1 MVAAITSR
9 IFRFRSASCLVTGAS
24 FRQAEY
30 RTDVRCQARRAH
42 LLGTAVG
49 RGTGSDSIGRAAV
62 GAPRASTPRSHVPE
76 SGGVLL
82 LDSRLPKR
90 ANARPRAGKTRS
102 ERGARGRQHEQPT
115 AVR

>member
-9 IFRFRSASCLVTGAS
+9 IFRLRSASCLVTGAS

-42 LLGTAVG
+42 LRPTPRG
-49 RGTGSDSIGRAAV
+49 RATRSDSVGPAAV
-62 GAPRASTPRSHVPE
+62 GAPRAPAPRARLVRQI
-76 SGGVLL
+76 GRARL

-90 ANARPRAGKTRS
+90 ANARPRAGNTR
-102 ERGARGRQHEQPT
+102 R
-115 AVR
+115 